1 MSATDLIMPG
11 ADHERAADE
20 SMRHRRLRI
29 KYLQDHYGSVLDT
42 TETVGDIFDDR
53 TGGAELNATSIVRVV
68 RFPPDREELNNPQRF
83 GSIMPESFAR
93 PQKRLFSN
101 TQPTVGSNLK
111 EMAIPENLEARKMV
125 DSYGRAIKRQ
135 RLQDA
140 TASTRFD
147 PDRPVHSRE
156 RDLGETPQRR
166 PSSIRQASISQLED
180 SQQPHALRCKHECPA
195 LRLDLV

>member
-1 MSATDLIMPG
+1 MG
-11 ADHERAADE
+11 AADGSLE
-20 SMRHRRLRI
+20 HRRLRI

-101 TQPTVGSNLK
+101 TQPAIWSNCREVAL
-111 EMAIPENLEARKMV
+111 PEDSEAGQAS
-125 DSYGRAIKRQ
+125 DGYGREVKRQ

-140 TASTRFD
+140 TTSRSFD
-147 PDRPVHSRE
+147 PDRPVRSRE
-156 RDLGETPQRR
+156 SDRGENPQRR
-166 PSSIRQASISQLED
+166 LPPIRQISQLHLTED
-180 SQQPHALRCKHECPA
+180 SQRMLAPRRKHEFSA